1 MNEYLYLMP
10 VIALILT
17 MVLGVATVYSIRLYL
32 EI

>member
-1 MNEYLYLMP
+1 MSELIFGMA
-10 VIALILT
+10 ALALS